1 MKYYRLII
9 VFLFLWLGCS
19 MPVMGVTTYLGG
31 SPRMSA
37 AISGVNEF
45 TPGQDATIKVI
56 VQNSGVDSL
65 KFVMIGNIE
74 RDDLPTTAKM
84 VTVELGSGSAPVV
97 IKSDP
102 QRVGDINGNITS
114 SGVFTVSILAK
125 ILSNATQGEY
135 QLPLTI
141 RYTYLASSSQDASD
155 ILQSDYQQRIETFP
169 ITIKIKPQ
177 VKIEVLEAVPEN
189 LNVGSEGFLNLK
201 IKNAGSEDGRKAT
214 AKIIRNGASPIIPT
228 DSSVFIGDFPHNG
241 TVTCRYKVAIS
252 SEAEKQTY
260 PVDVVVMYENR
271 DGDVVTSASDTLGI
285 PVGGKISF
293 TLTSGTVQ
301 VVQGSQNVIEV
312 KYQNSGT
319 AIAYNA
325 QARLS
330 AVEPFKS
337 TDDTSYLGDLK
348 PGETATARYQM
359 SADDAAV
366 VKDYTLE
373 SEVRYRDA
381 LDNSQVSDT
390 FNVPVKVQPKPASN
404 GFMQVLTAIG
414 IIALICIGAGYY
426 VLVMRKK
433 K

>member
-1 MKYYRLII
+1 MMKFYRLTI
-9 VFLFLWLGCS
+9 VFLVLWLCCS

-31 SPRMSA
+31 SPHMSA

-65 KFVMIGNIE
+65 KFVLIGNIE

-84 VTVELGSGSAPVV
+84 VTVGLSAGNAPVIV
-97 IKSDP
+97 KNYP
-102 QRVGDINGNITS
+102 QSVGDIKSQGMVTVAIT
-114 SGVFTVSILAK
+114 TR
-125 ILSNATQGEY
+125 ILSNATEGEY
-135 QLPLTI
+135 QIPLTI
-141 RYTYLASSSQDASD
+141 GYTYLASSNQDASD
-155 ILQSDYQQRIETFP
+155 ILQSDYQQRNETFP

-189 LNVGSEGFLNLK
+189 LNVGSEGYLNLK
-201 IKNAGSEDGRKAT
+201 IKNAGSEDARKAT
-214 AKIIRNGASPIIPT
+214 VKIIRNGASPIIPT

-271 DGDVVTSASDTLGI
+271 DGDMVTSASDTLGI

-293 TLTSGTVQ
+293 TITSGMVQ
-301 VVQGSQNVIEV
+301 VVQGSQNVIQVE
-312 KYQNSGT
+312 YQNSGT
-319 AIAYNA
+319 ITAYNA

-337 TDDTSYLGDLK
+337 TDDTAYLGDLK

-366 VKDYTLE
+366 VKDYTLDT
-373 SEVRYRDA
+373 EVRYRDA

-390 FNVPVKVQPKPASN
+390 FNVPVQVQPKPASN
-404 GFMQVLTAIG
+404 GFMQVLPALG

>member
-1 MKYYRLII
+1 
-9 VFLFLWLGCS
+9 

-31 SPRMSA
+31 SPHMSA

-65 KFVMIGNIE
+65 KFVLIGNIE

-84 VTVELGSGSAPVV
+84 VTVGLSAGNAPVIV
-97 IKSDP
+97 KNDP
-102 QRVGDINGNITS
+102 QSVGDIKSQGM
-114 SGVFTVSILAK
+114 VTVSITTK
-125 ILSNATQGEY
+125 ILSNATEGEY
-135 QLPLTI
+135 QIPLTI
-141 RYTYLASSSQDASD
+141 GYTYLASSNQDASD
-155 ILQSDYQQRIETFP
+155 NLQSDYQQRNETFP

-189 LNVGSEGFLNLK
+189 LNVGSEGYLNLK

-214 AKIIRNGASPIIPT
+214 VKIIRNGASPIIPT
-228 DSSVFIGDFPHNG
+228 DSSVFIGDFPHNE

-252 SEAEKQTY
+252 NEAEKQTY

-271 DGDVVTSASDTLGI
+271 DGDMVTSASDTLGI

-293 TLTSGTVQ
+293 TISSGTVQ
-301 VVQGSQNVIEV
+301 VVQGSQSVIQVE
-312 KYQNSGT
+312 YQNSGT
-319 AIAYNA
+319 TTAYNA

-337 TDDTSYLGDLK
+337 TDDTAYLGDLK
-348 PGETATARYQM
+348 PGETATARYQV

-366 VKDYTLE
+366 VKDYTLDT
-373 SEVRYRDA
+373 EVRYRDA

-390 FNVPVKVQPKPASN
+390 FNVPVQVQPKPASN
-404 GFMQVLTAIG
+404 GFMQVLPAIG

-426 VLVMRKK
+426 VLIMRKK

>member
-1 MKYYRLII
+1 
-9 VFLFLWLGCS
+9 
-19 MPVMGVTTYLGG
+19 MPVMSVTTYLGG
-31 SPRMSA
+31 SPHMSA

-65 KFVMIGNIE
+65 KFVLIGNIE

-84 VTVELGSGSAPVV
+84 VTVGLSAGNAPVIV
-97 IKSDP
+97 KNDP
-102 QRVGDINGNITS
+102 QSVGDIKSQGM
-114 SGVFTVSILAK
+114 VTVSITTK
-125 ILSNATQGEY
+125 ILSNATEGEY
-135 QLPLTI
+135 QIPLTI
-141 RYTYLASSSQDASD
+141 GYTYLASSNQDASD
-155 ILQSDYQQRIETFP
+155 ILQSDYQQRNETFP

-189 LNVGSEGFLNLK
+189 LNVGSEGYLNLK

-214 AKIIRNGASPIIPT
+214 VKIIRNGASPIIPT

-271 DGDVVTSASDTLGI
+271 DGDMVTSASDTLGI

-293 TLTSGTVQ
+293 TITSGTVQ
-301 VVQGSQNVIEV
+301 VVQGSQSVIQVE
-312 KYQNSGT
+312 YQNSGT
-319 AIAYNA
+319 TIAYNA

-337 TDDTSYLGDLK
+337 ADDTAYLGDLK

-366 VKDYTLE
+366 VKDYTLDT
-373 SEVRYRDA
+373 EVRYRDA

-390 FNVPVKVQPKPASN
+390 FNVPVQVQLKPASN
-404 GFMQVLTAIG
+404 GFMQVLPAIG

>member
-9 VFLFLWLGCS
+9 VFLVLWLFCS

-31 SPRMSA
+31 SPQMSA

-65 KFVMIGNIE
+65 KFVMIGSIA

-84 VTVELGSGSAPVV
+84 VSVGLSAGNAPVIV
-97 IKSDP
+97 KNDP
-102 QRVGDINGNITS
+102 QSVGDIKSQEMVTVAIT
-114 SGVFTVSILAK
+114 TK
-125 ILSNATQGEY
+125 ILSNASEGEY
-135 QLPLTI
+135 QIPLTL
-141 RYTYLASSSQDASD
+141 RYTYLASSDQYASD
-155 ILQSDYQQRIETFP
+155 TLQSNYEQMTETFP

-189 LNVGSEGFLNLK
+189 LNVGSEGYLNLK

-214 AKIIRNGASPIIPT
+214 VKIIRNGASPIIPT

-271 DGDVVTSASDTLGI
+271 EGDMVTSASETLGI
-285 PVGGKISF
+285 PIGGKISF
-293 TLTSGTVQ
+293 TVTSGTVQ
-301 VVQGSQNVIEV
+301 VVQGSQSVIEV
-312 KYQNSGT
+312 EYQNSGT
-319 AIAYNA
+319 TKAYNA

-337 TDDTSYLGDLK
+337 TDDTAYLGDMK

-359 SADDAAV
+359 STDDAAV
-366 VKDYTLE
+366 VNDYTLNT
-373 SEVRYRDA
+373 EVRYRDA

-390 FNVPVKVQPKPASN
+390 FNVPVRVQSKPASN
-404 GFMQVLTAIG
+404 GFVQALPAIV
-414 IIALICIGAGYY
+414 IIVLICIGAGYY
-426 VLVMRKK
+426 VLVIQKK